1 MSEVKLHRD
10 YHAVSAEVRP
20 ILSDYA
26 EELIA
31 AERGKQSARV
41 HRKLHAKAIAIN
53 ALVAMFL
60 RTPTTPP
67 DGEGR

>member
-1 MSEVKLHRD
+1 MREIKLHRD

-20 ILSDYA
+20 ILADFA

-31 AERGKQSARV
+31 AERGKQSARL
-41 HRKLHAKAIAIN
+41 HRKLNAKAIAIN
-53 ALVAMFL
+53 ALVAMIL
-60 RTPTTPP
+60 RTPTTSP